1 LATALAAALLAGS
14 FVADAQAGKKKA
26 FIKARIDGKGFK
38 AKHIPLKGK
47 VATAATNGFGA
58 YAITGTITTAGRRGG
73 TLRNVT
79 LGCEIPDLSP
89 SSAFPITVSCGG
101 GYTDTKV
108 TLSGTTIR
116 AWGTDDMIQV
126 TITAFDGTRMTGTW
140 SGQFEEAGETNPGDP
155 PAVVENGKLSVDVLT
170 E

>member
-1 LATALAAALLAGS
+1 
-14 FVADAQAGKKKA
+14 
-26 FIKARIDGKGFK
+26 
-38 AKHIPLKGK
+38 
-47 VATAATNGFGA
+47 
-58 YAITGTITTAGRRGG
+58 
-73 TLRNVT
+73 
-79 LGCEIPDLSP
+79 
-89 SSAFPITVSCGG
+89 
-101 GYTDTKV
+101 V